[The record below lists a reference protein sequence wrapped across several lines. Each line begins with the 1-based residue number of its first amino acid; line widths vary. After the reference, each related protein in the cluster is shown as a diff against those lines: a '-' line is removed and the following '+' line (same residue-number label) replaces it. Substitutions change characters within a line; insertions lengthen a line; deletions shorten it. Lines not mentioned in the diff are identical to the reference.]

1 MDIKIL
7 QYFLA
12 VAREE
17 SITRAAERLH
27 MTQPPLSR
35 QLKDLEE
42 ELGKQ
47 LFIRGNRKITLTED
61 GFILRKRAEEIVEL
75 LEKTKSELSVSSEN
89 ISGDIYIGG
98 AETEGIRFIS
108 KIIVSI
114 QKKYP
119 HICIHI
125 NSGHAEDTAERIDNG
140 IFDFGIFIEPAD
152 MSKYDFLRLPY
163 TDIWGLL
170 VRKDNPLSKKNFISP
185 EDLLNIPIIISNQ
198 AMVRN
203 EIAGWL
209 GSGYEKLDIKAT
221 YNLLFNASI
230 MVEEGIGNALCLDRI
245 IKTEKSD
252 TLAFIPLKPKM
263 EVGVMIAWKKYQ
275 VFSKA
280 SSVFI
285 NELQNNYNKQ

>member
-1 MDIKIL
+1 M
-7 QYFLA
+7 
-12 VAREE
+12 
-17 SITRAAERLH
+17 
-27 MTQPPLSR
+27 
-35 QLKDLEE
+35 
-42 ELGKQ
+42 
-47 LFIRGNRKITLTED
+47 
-61 GFILRKRAEEIVEL
+61 
-75 LEKTKSELSVSSEN
+75 
-89 ISGDIYIGG
+89 
-98 AETEGIRFIS
+98 
-108 KIIVSI
+108 

-125 NSGHAEDTAERIDNG
+125 NSGHAEDITEKIDNG

-252 TLAFIPLKPKM
+252 TLSFIPLKPKM

-285 NELQNNYNKQ
+285 NELQNNYNK